1 YSLLILVVEETGSS
15 VNTAILL
22 CAFTLPG
29 IILAVPAG
37 AAADILPKQLTLTA
51 GYLLRAVIA
60 AALAYYHDDLAFIY
74 LLAAASAAVG
84 QVFSPAESSTVPALV
99 RRDQLTTANSWMLL
113 VLVLGQVIGLAV
125 LAPLLLK
132 ILDPQAVFVACAGLF
147 LSAAVVIGWIASGFS
162 GSAGPRLS
170 PSTLLDLAR
179 EGFRILG
186 ANRNAYLA
194 TVYLTTAIAVSRAL
208 VVLLPNYTE
217 DVLNIKAENT
227 D

>member
-1 YSLLILVVEETGSS
+1 
-15 VNTAILL
+15 
-22 CAFTLPG
+22 
-29 IILAVPAG
+29 
-37 AAADILPKQLTLTA
+37 
-51 GYLLRAVIA
+51 
-60 AALAYYHDDLAFIY
+60 
-74 LLAAASAAVG
+74 
-84 QVFSPAESSTVPALV
+84 
-99 RRDQLTTANSWMLL
+99 
-113 VLVLGQVIGLAV
+113 
-125 LAPLLLK
+125 
-132 ILDPQAVFVACAGLF
+132 CAGLF

-162 GSAGPRLS
+162 GSAGPRLF

-227 D
+227 VFVAAPASIGAVSGLLLAPLLARVIGSWRSAVLGFGLFLLTVIALCVVVYARDFLNDTPTLS